1 MPTFSRSDVPFLLNG
16 SAKIDVDVEAIN
28 PTKPLQPGS
37 PILNTSFS
45 AAGQQAVVLGQAS
58 TVKIGIAASATAT
71 LTPVFPGATGAALK
85 ALKARGLG
93 DFFKAGANA
102 DLLILGLDLGATA
115 SASVAG
121 SFTYAPLTA
130 AVTVDAGVD
139 GGYSYYRALDAAL
152 PAKTLLPA
160 FFREMRLPEQLD
172 RAPEPGE
179 SICLRYGGY
188 LRLGTEASIGY
199 QLAGTRSVALGDL
212 KLSER
217 YGLSVLGRV
226 GLAAGVAG
234 RFSITVTGDA
244 NLPGWARV
252 RVNRHRSADIRIAA
266 DVAVTF
272 VNRLDG
278 LPADAND
285 FLGSVLGVNGR
296 SFIHVLERAH
306 ELADFE
312 KFSGAIDGLAR
323 RYVGE
328 FIGKGFDKLRSN
340 TEFTKFL
347 GRVDQVMASYE
358 TLEERSITI
367 FDKYVDELGVLT
379 EFLDRLAS
387 LRPDGLEPLRGH
399 LTPRLW
405 AMLSQLTDGDPLG
418 FLLGRVVLRG
428 AEVDSLEELKAR
440 ANAVLAL
447 IRDDAHKEIRE
458 VIAVARRGY
467 GIEALLRE
475 AAKIDT
481 VDQLQALATEKVG
494 LFISR
499 LVGRTL
505 DSATNLKAALAELK
519 AVLDRMDA
527 FTTRLYNA
535 FKEATNSSY
544 AMALHAEYSRATDAD
559 VLVDVLINMDRADGK
574 GLLVQ
579 AARGEFEAVLT
590 NPDTDLVRLREGV
603 LTHRTRRE
611 SAFKV
616 NIVGWHLNYAYEG
629 FDRVITESEQ
639 RLVPSDRGV
648 LVLSTTSLD
657 VERRRKR
664 QDETMH
670 TQFLLRAL
678 GQSAGVIR
686 ADEATQTYVIDSL
699 TALSARYDL
708 AFTDD
713 DTSEV
718 ELRDYLAFADD
729 VGLAAQGA
737 DVKALLPLLPRAAN
751 GGFGK
756 VEATYQVRFG
766 PAALGA
772 LLKVKALSSAAEARI
787 RTTMRRMVLA
797 NYLKN
802 DAQLDVAF
810 AYATP
815 GVHALFADEGPATF
829 ANASVRVFNVAPV
842 LAVHAPARVQLSRE
856 ELLVLSTL
864 IAIEQSMVDALR
876 ELVEVLAAG
885 KVLEPA
891 AFEKKLGKFGKALLD
906 FDRFD
911 QASNARGVGTSTMF
925 AMVEALVQQASGA
938 TSVHDAV
945 LQLRSQA
952 RDHPV
957 EKMFLSPAAAEG
969 R

>member
-16 SAKIDVDVEAIN
+16 AARVDVDVAAIN
-28 PTKPLQPGS
+28 PNKALPPGA
-37 PILNTSFS
+37 PVLTTTFL
-45 AAGQQAVVLGQAS
+45 AAGQQSVVLGQAA
-58 TVKIGIAASATAT
+58 TVKVGVATSASAT
-71 LTPVFPGATGAALK
+71 LTPIFPGATGAALK

-93 DFFKAGANA
+93 DFFKAGANP
-102 DLLILGLDLGATA
+102 DRVILGLDVGAAA

-121 SFTYAPLTA
+121 SFSYAPLTA
-130 AVTVDAGVD
+130 TVTVDAGVD
-139 GGYSYYRALDAAL
+139 GGYSYYRAFDASL
-152 PAKTLLPA
+152 PARAILPD

-172 RAPEPGE
+172 RAPESGE
-179 SICLRYGGY
+179 SVCLRYGGY
-188 LRLGTEASIGY
+188 LRLGAEASIGY
-199 QLAGTRSVALGDL
+199 QLAGTKSVALGDL

-234 RFSITVTGDA
+234 RFSIMVTGDA
-244 NLPGWARV
+244 GHPGWARV

-266 DVAVTF
+266 DVNVTF
-272 VNRLDG
+272 VNTLEG

-306 ELADFE
+306 ELSDFE
-312 KFSGAIDGLAR
+312 TFSAAIDGLAR

-328 FIGKGFDKLRSN
+328 FIGKGFDKLRSSG
-340 TEFTKFL
+340 EFTKFL
-347 GRVDQVMASYE
+347 GRVNDVITSYE
-358 TLEERSITI
+358 TLEERTITL
-367 FDKYVDELGVLT
+367 FDRYFDELGILA
-379 EFLDRLAS
+379 EFLDRIVS
-387 LRPDGLEPLRGH
+387 LPDGALEDLRGH

-418 FLLGRVVLRG
+418 FLLGRVVLKG
-428 AEVDSLEELKAR
+428 SEVDSLPELKSRAR
-440 ANAVLAL
+440 AVLAL
-447 IRDDAHKEIRE
+447 IKDDAHKEIRE
-458 VIAVARRGY
+458 VIGIARRSF
-467 GIEALLRE
+467 GIDALFRE

-494 LFISR
+494 LFVTR

-505 DSATNLKAALAELK
+505 DSATNLKTALAELK
-519 AVLDRMDA
+519 AVLDKMDA
-527 FTTRLYNA
+527 FTTRLYTA

-559 VLVDVLINMDRADGK
+559 ALVDVLINMARPEGR
-574 GLLVQ
+574 GLLGQ
-579 AARGEFEAVLT
+579 ASRGEFEAVLT
-590 NPDTDLVRLREGV
+590 NADTSLVRLREGV

-616 NIVGWHLNYAYEG
+616 NIVGWHLNYSYEG

-648 LVLSTTSLD
+648 LVLSTTTLE

-670 TQFLLRAL
+670 SLFLLRAL
-678 GQSAGVIR
+678 GQSAGVIA
-686 ADEATQTYVIDSL
+686 ADEATQSYVIDSL

-708 AFTDD
+708 AFTDA

-718 ELRDYLAFADD
+718 ELQDYLAFARD
-729 VGLAAQGA
+729 VGLATQGA
-737 DVKALLPLLPRAAN
+737 DLKALLPLLPRAAN

-756 VEATYQVRFG
+756 VEAAYQVRFG

-772 LLKVKALSSAAEARI
+772 LLKVKALSDVAETRI

-802 DAQLDVAF
+802 DTQLDVAF

-815 GVHALFADEGPATF
+815 GVHALFAEEGPATF
-829 ANASVRVFNVAPV
+829 TNASVRVFNVAPV
-842 LAVHAPARVQLSRE
+842 LAVHAPARVHLSRE
-856 ELLVLSTL
+856 ELFVLSTL
-864 IAIEQSMVDALR
+864 IGIEQSMVQALR
-876 ELVEVLAAG
+876 DLVEVLAAG

-891 AFEKKLGKFGKALLD
+891 AFEKKLGKFGKALQD
-906 FDRFD
+906 FDKFD
-911 QASNARGVGTSTMF
+911 QTSNAHGVGTSTIF

-938 TSVHDAV
+938 SSVHEAV
-945 LQLRSQA
+945 LQLKSEA
-952 RDHPV
+952 RGHTV
-957 EKMFLSPAAAEG
+957 EKMFLSPTAAG
-969 R
+969 LR